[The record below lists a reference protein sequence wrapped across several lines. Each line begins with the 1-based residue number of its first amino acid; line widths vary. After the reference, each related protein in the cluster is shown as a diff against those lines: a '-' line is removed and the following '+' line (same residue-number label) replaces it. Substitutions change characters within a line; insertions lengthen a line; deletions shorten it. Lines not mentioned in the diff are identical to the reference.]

1 MWACAVRRAGARRP
15 AQPQGCGWR
24 LATRGRPQARSV
36 LGSVC
41 SVLQKV
47 RRYMSN
53 KLHLP
58 RKSVQSERA
67 DSESIVV
74 RAERDAAAGA
84 VNRQTEGSP
93 SVGQVR
99 APCDRDSVT
108 VGAERAP
115 EPLAKQQQQQKSQ
128 QQQLQHSRGRQGKP
142 RRRQR
147 ARRSPGDRKIDRD
160 RPRRPEV
167 TRRRRASAAAAR
179 ARQDRPFVV
188 LRATARRRLS
198 SSTAARRLACAPPCS
213 CAAPP
218 KRSTASSRRRSPP
231 GGEICG
237 RLREIAGGCG
247 RLLGSAGDTVRD
259 CRRFWEIA

>member
-1 MWACAVRRAGARRP
+1 MWACAVRRAAARRP

-24 LATRGRPQARSV
+24 LATRGRPQARTV
-36 LGSVC
+36 LRSVC

-47 RRYMSN
+47 RRYISN

-58 RKSVQSERA
+58 RKSVRSERA

-93 SVGQVR
+93 SAGQVR
-99 APCDRDSVT
+99 APCHRDSVT

-160 RPRRPEV
+160 RPRREIAPGDPRSPGDGAH
-167 TRRRRASAAAAR
+167 RRRRLERVKTAHLLDGV
-179 ARQDRPFVV
+179 RQLVV
-188 LRATARRRLS
+188 
-198 SSTAARRLACAPPCS
+198 
-213 CAAPP
+213 
-218 KRSTASSRRRSPP
+218 
-231 GGEICG
+231 
-237 RLREIAGGCG
+237 
-247 RLLGSAGDTVRD
+247 V
-259 CRRFWEIA
+259 